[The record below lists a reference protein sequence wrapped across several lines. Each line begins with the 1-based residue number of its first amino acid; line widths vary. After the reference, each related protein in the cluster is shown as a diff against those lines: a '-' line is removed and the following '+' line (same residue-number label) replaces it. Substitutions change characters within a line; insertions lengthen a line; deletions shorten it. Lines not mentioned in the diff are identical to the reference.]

1 MFKSWQLE
9 KAVQAVID
17 EAQGMVDRLASAK
30 PHVVESYAAY
40 AQLWAVTLLG
50 EGLDLRDLAGWKPA
64 EVKRF
69 ITGTQT
75 RIAALR
81 KKREYDSSD
90 GLAVWLHTAR
100 SVTEPRIAPAVG
112 EIWRLLQDTGVNVD
126 AMITDLLQDAGL
138 PLEHPRMS
146 PKGLATP

>member
-138 PLEHPRMS
+138 PSDHPRMS